1 MTAQIQVRR
10 DTSAN
15 WTSANPILKS
25 GEIGL
30 ETDTGNFKM
39 GDGVT
44 AWTTLTFTGMKTWA
58 SYTPTFAQSGAVA
71 KTVSYGKYIQNGKTV
86 YGNAKVTSTAA
97 GTASNAIAIGLPI
110 TAASSGLIVGTGTY
124 FDTGANEY
132 RGPLY
137 AVSTTTAV
145 LLAADALQTVN
156 NVALGVTP
164 AITVAS
170 GDIFNVSFQYEA
182 A

>member
-1 MTAQIQVRR
+1 MTAA
-10 DTSAN
+10 T
-15 WTSANPILKS
+15 
-25 GEIGL
+25 
-30 ETDTGNFKM
+30 
-39 GDGVT
+39 
-44 AWTTLTFTGMKTWA
+44 
-58 SYTPTFAQSGAVA
+58 
-71 KTVSYGKYIQNGKTV
+71 
-86 YGNAKVTSTAA
+86 
-97 GTASNAIAIGLPI
+97 
-110 TAASSGLIVGTGTY
+110 SGLIIGTGTF

-137 AVSTTTAV
+137 SASTTTAV

-164 AITVAS
+164 ALAVAS